1 MSETETAITSL
12 VYLVGTFFVF
22 MFAVRFF
29 NDPEYIPDD
38 EYVKN
43 VLGQDPKMSPALP
56 KYVTEKSRYHLYLGT
71 FIFIT
76 VVLYYFI
83 SLVFP
88 SLVSNMLGLEI
99 EIKYSVALVIG
110 TLAFISLSTKIPY
123 IKKILTEWKTDLH
136 KRAKIPDKAMYV
148 FNSLRFTEIN
158 KSSEEFRKYLD
169 EILNS
174 QIGGEVRSDID
185 KDYFYFDKDRIERKW
200 ARLVYLMHAIEKWS
214 KVTQFERH
222 LKTESLKWLTLRSY
236 YLDKLVPKMK
246 QFRQGTLDED
256 SIKTTKENIDALS
269 IKVYWLIT
277 LLLFMANKAAEDPCI
292 HLKKIGWIVTPDKY
306 FKFSSKQ
313 IIFTGSAIFISILIG
328 ALISAVILL
337 MISDIESAK
346 FDIKPTMIFY
356 WLIYGIP
363 MFVIPSAVTML
374 LKRFLSMNGVWTV
387 QHPEDPKIPF
397 SQRPWNIYFFV
408 GLASY
413 LATFAIIQTLFLLI
427 SLVKEPVTAYP
438 ILAIAVY
445 SGLGI
450 IASLFLCYLIDT
462 PSPGWE
468 TSLRYYLKS
477 FFPALI
483 QGMLNV
489 TMITFAFLLLTDSD
503 SFNVFS
509 LDQEQFGRLVVYAVI
524 GFIIG
529 VFMYMTSRI
538 GTKYYER
545 RESEIIRSTEG
556 WWTIR
561 IDSII
566 KRVET
571 MNLNDKLL
579 DIIADDELINLANI
593 DDTIEFYNRDKL
605 AMSGNVEEING
616 EFVRISLQAQ
626 NDLEHFAYGSRKKDR
641 PRLIS
646 AGKIRVT

>member
-1 MSETETAITSL
+1 
-12 VYLVGTFFVF
+12 
-22 MFAVRFF
+22 
-29 NDPEYIPDD
+29 
-38 EYVKN
+38 
-43 VLGQDPKMSPALP
+43 
-56 KYVTEKSRYHLYLGT
+56 
-71 FIFIT
+71 
-76 VVLYYFI
+76 
-83 SLVFP
+83 
-88 SLVSNMLGLEI
+88 
-99 EIKYSVALVIG
+99 
-110 TLAFISLSTKIPY
+110 
-123 IKKILTEWKTDLH
+123 
-136 KRAKIPDKAMYV
+136 
-148 FNSLRFTEIN
+148 
-158 KSSEEFRKYLD
+158 
-169 EILNS
+169 
-174 QIGGEVRSDID
+174 
-185 KDYFYFDKDRIERKW
+185 
-200 ARLVYLMHAIEKWS
+200 
-214 KVTQFERH
+214 
-222 LKTESLKWLTLRSY
+222 
-236 YLDKLVPKMK
+236 
-246 QFRQGTLDED
+246 
-256 SIKTTKENIDALS
+256 
-269 IKVYWLIT
+269 
-277 LLLFMANKAAEDPCI
+277 
-292 HLKKIGWIVTPDKY
+292 
-306 FKFSSKQ
+306 
-313 IIFTGSAIFISILIG
+313 
-328 ALISAVILL
+328 
-337 MISDIESAK
+337 
-346 FDIKPTMIFY
+346 
-356 WLIYGIP
+356 
-363 MFVIPSAVTML
+363 
-374 LKRFLSMNGVWTV
+374 MNGVWTV